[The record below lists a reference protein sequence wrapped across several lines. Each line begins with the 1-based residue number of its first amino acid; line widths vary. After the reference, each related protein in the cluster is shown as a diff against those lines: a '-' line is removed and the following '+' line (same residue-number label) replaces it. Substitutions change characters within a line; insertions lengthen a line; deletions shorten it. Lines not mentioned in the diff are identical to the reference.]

1 MKQVVPLMA
10 YMNFH
15 MLQGNGGHN
24 LVLATVPQRLFLC
37 FFCGYRKKEL

>member
-10 YMNFH
+10 YVNFH
-15 MLQGNGGHN
+15 MLQDNGGHN